1 MTKKHYLW
9 RKFPKFENLQ
19 SKYKMFLFL
28 KNIFSPT
35 KKDKIGTYIVII
47 LALLYI
53 VMVVKRGAGD
63 LHVYYKAAEALR
75 LDRPVYGY
83 EFLVSREE
91 LCGFSYPLFWAFV
104 VMLVGWL
111 PLALLDFVWLV
122 FNLWLLFKIWEL
134 VHYFFDLQS
143 ITLSQKK
150 WFDFIL
156 LLFSVRFILYNFDMS
171 QVTILLLFLILKS
184 LQWLEIEKTSSSDWK
199 AIFWGAF
206 LAALGVAIKLMPI
219 FLIPYFF
226 WRGRWRVG
234 VMSLIFIILLMLI
247 PAIWTGWETF
257 WELQAKWWATINP
270 TNKEFTTQ
278 QNREAEGVYSLS
290 AFFNAYFFDDGV
302 RLYGV
307 RRHLWQVSAENLHT
321 ILTIGRLFFI
331 GLTLFFVRFPPFR
344 ATPSRLHSFW
354 EISYMLIAIVLVFPH
369 QQKYAFLF
377 LLPAFAYLIFTYFS
391 TKNKLLLGGLIVVWL
406 LSTASTDGII
416 GKYLYNFGQ
425 YFKIITFACF
435 LTIILLML
443 HSPKKQRDLPL
454 DKPFD
459 ITPS

>member
-1 MTKKHYLW
+1 ML
-9 RKFPKFENLQ
+9 
-19 SKYKMFLFL
+19 LFL
-28 KNIFSPT
+28 KNIFSQA
-35 KKDKIGTYIVII
+35 KKDKIGTYIVTIF
-47 LALLYI
+47 ALLYI

-75 LDRPVYGY
+75 LDRPVYDY

-122 FNLWLLFKIWEL
+122 FNLWLLFKIWKL
-134 VHYFFDLQS
+134 IHYFLDLQNF
-143 ITLSQKK
+143 TPSQKK
-150 WFDFIL
+150 WFDFFL
-156 LLFSVRFILYNFDMS
+156 LLFAVRFILYNFDMS

-184 LQWLEIEKTSSSDWK
+184 LEWLEIEKITSGSWK
-199 AIFWGAF
+199 PIFWAAF

-234 VMSLIFIILLMLI
+234 VMSLIFIVLLMLI

-290 AFFNAYFFDDGV
+290 AFFNAYFFDDNE
-302 RLYGV
+302 RLQGV
-307 RRHLWQVSAENLHT
+307 RRHLWALSAEHLQVV
-321 ILTIGRLFFI
+321 LMLARLFFVA
-331 GLTLFFVRFPPFR
+331 LTLFFVRFSPFR
-344 ATPSRLHSFW
+344 ASPSRLHSFW
-354 EISYMLIAIVLVFPH
+354 EMSYMLIAIVLVFPH

-377 LLPAFAYLIFTYFS
+377 LLPAFAYLIFRYFS
-391 TKNKLLLGGLIVVWL
+391 TPSKTLLVGLILVWL

-416 GKYLYNFGQ
+416 GRYLYDFGQ

-435 LTIILLML
+435 LTIILLMRY
-443 HSPKKQRDLPL
+443 SPKTKDLPF

>member
-1 MTKKHYLW
+1 
-9 RKFPKFENLQ
+9 
-19 SKYKMFLFL
+19 MFAFI
-28 KNIFSPT
+28 KNIFHQT
-35 KKDKIGTYIVII
+35 KKDKIPTYFITI

-75 LDRPVYGY
+75 LDRPVYNY

-104 VMLVGWL
+104 VMLVEWL
-111 PLALLDFVWLV
+111 PLGLLDFIWLS

-134 VHYFFDLQS
+134 IHYFLDLQNF
-143 ITLSQKK
+143 TLSQKK
-150 WFDFIL
+150 WFDFVL

-184 LQWLEIEKTSSSDWK
+184 LQWLNQTHIKDWQP
-199 AIFWGAF
+199 AF
-206 LAALGVAIKLMPI
+206 LTALGVAIKLMPM

-234 VMSLIFIILLMLI
+234 VLSLIFSILLMLI
-247 PAIWTGWETF
+247 PVIWTGWDTF
-257 WELQAKWWATINP
+257 WELQIKWLSTINP
-270 TNKEFTTQ
+270 NNKEFTIQ

-290 AFFNAYFFDDGV
+290 AFFNAYLFDDGE
-302 RLYGV
+302 RLQGV
-307 RRHLWQVSAENLHT
+307 RRHLWSLSAENLHT
-321 ILTIGRLFFI
+321 ILTIARLFFI

-344 ATPSRLHSFW
+344 AASNRLHSFW

-377 LLPAFAYLIFTYFS
+377 LLPAFAYLIFIYFS
-391 TKNKLLLGGLIVVWL
+391 TKNKSLLAGLITVWL

-416 GKYLYNFGQ
+416 GRYLYDFGQ

-435 LTIILLML
+435 LTIILLMQY
-443 HSPKKQRDLPL
+443 SPKTKGLPYS
-454 DKPFD
+454 KPFD